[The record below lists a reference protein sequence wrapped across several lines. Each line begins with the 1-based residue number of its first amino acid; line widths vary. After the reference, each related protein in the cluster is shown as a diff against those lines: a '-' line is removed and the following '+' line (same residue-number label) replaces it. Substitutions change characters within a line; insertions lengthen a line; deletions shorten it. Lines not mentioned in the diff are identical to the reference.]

1 MAPPFISDSSR
12 NRGTVPESPQ
22 RTGDCPAAMPDRE
35 GNVMSYENIIV
46 EKEAGV
52 GIITLNRPKALN
64 ALCKALIA
72 DLEAALD
79 DLESDDGIGCILLTG
94 SEKAFA
100 AGAHIKEMKEHKQK
114 EAHAKQHN

>member
-22 RTGDCPAAMPDRE
+22 RTGDCPSAMPDRE

-79 DLESDDGIGCILLTG
+79 DLESDDGIGRPEERSVG
-94 SEKAFA
+94 
-100 AGAHIKEMKEHKQK
+100 KECVSPCRSRWSPYH
-114 EAHAKQHN
+114 

>member
-1 MAPPFISDSSR
+1 
-12 NRGTVPESPQ
+12 
-22 RTGDCPAAMPDRE
+22 
-35 GNVMSYENIIV
+35 MSYENIIV

-94 SEKAFA
+94 SETAFA
-100 AGAHIKEMKEHKQK
+100 AGAAIKEMKDKSYQ
-114 EAHAKQHN
+114 EAYAEDFITEGWERLAKTGKRQEERRVGTE